1 MEKEREDNN
10 YPVEELLLC
19 NGAAVFSQR
28 LVIPFSTLS
37 QSGEEWLNHKKFS
50 FFSTTT
56 QFFPQWFLHYSQS
69 ASDWRQTILRIIQL
83 IEEGIEES
91 LKNTR

>member
-28 LVIPFSTLS
+28 LVNLSSTLS
-37 QSGEEWLNHKKFS
+37 QSPEECLNHKKFS
-50 FFSTTT
+50 FFSTTRY
-56 QFFPQWFLHYSQS
+56 FFPQVVILYYSQT
-69 ASDWRQTILRIIQL
+69 AP
-83 IEEGIEES
+83 E
-91 LKNTR
+91 

>member
-28 LVIPFSTLS
+28 LVIPSSTYLY
-37 QSGEEWLNHKKFS
+37 LVRKDA
-50 FFSTTT
+50 TT
-56 QFFPQWFLHYSQS
+56 
-69 ASDWRQTILRIIQL
+69 R
-83 IEEGIEES
+83 
-91 LKNTR
+91 